1 MYSPLFGNKKQ
12 KDDPADDTETQAYVR
27 KACIES
33 GMQQYWLL
41 FNLTLVISLEEHLK
55 IITIGNFKKE
65 GRFVVVHIGVV
76 FIFVVPFNVFVNL

>member
-1 MYSPLFGNKKQ
+1 
-12 KDDPADDTETQAYVR
+12 
-27 KACIES
+27 
-33 GMQQYWLL
+33 MQQYWLL

-65 GRFVVVHIGVV
+65 GRFVVFHIGVV